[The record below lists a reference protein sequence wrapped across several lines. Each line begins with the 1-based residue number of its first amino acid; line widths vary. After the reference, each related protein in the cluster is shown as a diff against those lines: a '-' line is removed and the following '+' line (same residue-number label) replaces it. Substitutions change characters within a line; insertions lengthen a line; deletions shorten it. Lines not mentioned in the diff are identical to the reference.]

1 MSGRKEIGLLT
12 SLTGE
17 IFKAEYFVRIISG
30 IIDAFHETDYQ
41 FKLIM
46 VRDSEDP
53 KDRLAEESVQGLLIL
68 TWTIH
73 QHYLE
78 EARKMKIP
86 TVVIND
92 FESDFKGNIIYGD
105 NQAGVEQSLQHL
117 KKTGRTK
124 VGMLQAP
131 DDASIDSRERYKL
144 WKELLGK
151 YELTADPA
159 HYRKCEY
166 FFEGD
171 GYLKM
176 MDIIQSSATLPQAM
190 LCFNDDIAVGAL
202 KALKESWIMCPAQV
216 AVIGYDGILKG
227 KFVEPSLTTI
237 SQPLEQMGAEMARTA
252 IGLIEGRL
260 QEPVQKKFAPELV
273 IRRSC

>member
-1 MSGRKEIGLLT
+1 MSGRKEIGLVT

-17 IFKAEYFVRIISG
+17 IFKSEYFVRIISG
-30 IIDAFHETDYQ
+30 IIDALSQTDYQ

-53 KDRLAEESVQGLLIL
+53 KIRIAEASVQGLLFL

-73 QHYLE
+73 RNYLE
-78 EARKMKIP
+78 EARKARIP
-86 TVVIND
+86 AVVTND
-92 FESDFKGNIIYGD
+92 FSPDFTGNIIYGD
-105 NQAGVEQSLQHL
+105 NRAGVEQSLQHL
-117 KKTGRTK
+117 QKTGRVK

-131 DDASIDSRERYKL
+131 DDASIDSRQRYKF
-144 WKELLGK
+144 WQELLGQ

-159 HYRKCEY
+159 HFRKCEY

-176 MDIIQSSATLPQAM
+176 MDIIQNSATLPQAM
-190 LCFNDDIAVGAL
+190 LCFNDDIAIGAL
-202 KALKESWIMCPAQV
+202 RALKESWIMCPAQV

-227 KFVEPSLTTI
+227 KFVDPPLTTV
-237 SQPLEQMGAEMARTA
+237 SQPLEQMGAEMVRTV
-252 IGLIEGRL
+252 IGLIEGKLR
-260 QEPVQKKFAPELV
+260 EPVQKKLTPELV

>member
-1 MSGRKEIGLLT
+1 MSGRKEIGLIT

-30 IIDAFHETDYQ
+30 IIDAFYQRDYQ
-41 FKLIM
+41 FKMIM

-53 KDRLAEESVQGLLIL
+53 RVRLEEESVQGLLFL

-86 TVVIND
+86 AVVIND
-92 FESDFKGNIIYGD
+92 FNPDFKGNMIYGD
-105 NQAGVEQSLQHL
+105 NRAGVEQSLQHL
-117 KKTGRTK
+117 KKAGRVK

-144 WKELLGK
+144 WCELLDK

-166 FFEGD
+166 FFEQD

-176 MDIIQSSATLPQAM
+176 MDIIQNSPTMPQAM
-190 LCFNDDIAVGAL
+190 LCFNDDIAIGAIR
-202 KALKESWIMCPAQV
+202 ALKESWIMCPAQV

-227 KFVEPSLTTI
+227 KFVDPSLTTV
-237 SQPLEQMGAEMARTA
+237 SQPLEQMGGEMVRTV
-252 IGLIEGRL
+252 IDLIEGKL
-260 QEPVQKKFAPELV
+260 KEPVWKKFAPELV